1 MGVGLWL
8 FCATQKR
15 YSVGRPRSHTS
26 WTGRDSFGP
35 HRLGDRGGRSPRS
48 PRLRPS
54 KRSAIRRRL
63 GRHVGRT
70 IRCARSASTAVRV
83 TWNSRLCGVLPRG
96 VAFAR
101 RTRAL
106 LSVREGSRANAGA
119 SNAGT
124 GFFGNARRVRAPRCC
139 HSEARGV
146 AAVVCLAAHRLPS
159 PRDHFRRVRWSAR
172 TGSNLAGTGR
182 HALAAARPL
191 SFVPKPIRPKE
202 LHLQPEDEFP
212 SPPPSRQLGEWRQ
225 RGSPL
230 AL

>member
-26 WTGRDSFGP
+26 WAGRDSFGH
-35 HRLGDRGGRSPRS
+35 HRLGDRGGPSSRS

-63 GRHVGRT
+63 GRHVGRAF
-70 IRCARSASTAVRV
+70 RCAHSASTAVRV

-119 SNAGT
+119 SNAGI
-124 GFFGNARRVRAPRCC
+124 GFLGMLVGFVLLGAATLRLGVLPRWCGLLLIASPLLAIIFG
-139 HSEARGV
+139 
-146 AAVVCLAAHRLPS
+146 
-159 PRDHFRRVRWSAR
+159 DH
-172 TGSNLAGTGR
+172 GG
-182 HALAAARPL
+182 ALA
-191 SFVPKPIRPKE
+191 
-202 LHLQPEDEFP
+202 
-212 SPPPSRQLGEWRQ
+212 LGLTW
-225 RGSPL
+225 L
-230 AL
+230 ALGGTLLLQRDFSALFPNL